1 MPISCYLLCGMRI
14 TICLIIVLYIS
25 IMTHMCSGA
34 LASLRD
40 GWKWK
45 GTNNVPPHSDTSL
58 FMATLYLVHNLNNL
72 IFLRTSRYS
81 TIKFVKF
88 GWYKL
93 GCELELHIN
102 KTPWSCLLF
111 MKVECILTGTR
122 YFERK
127 HSVRKENI
135 NYILY
140 FATHW
145 ELEGLLVCYM
155 ILLLKW
161 FIALFKCLFKLWV
174 G

>member
-14 TICLIIVLYIS
+14 TVCLIIVLNII

-34 LASLRD
+34 LASLSF
-40 GWKWK
+40 WKWK
-45 GTNNVPPHSDTSL
+45 GTKNVPPHSDTSL
-58 FMATLYLVHNLNNL
+58 FMATFYTLYTPWNDL

-93 GCELELHIN
+93 GCELELHVN
-102 KTPWSCLLF
+102 KTPWSWLLF
-111 MKVECILTGTR
+111 MKVECFLAGTR

-127 HSVRKENI
+127 HHSVRKENI

-145 ELEGLLVCYM
+145 ELRNC
-155 ILLLKW
+155 
-161 FIALFKCLFKLWV
+161 
-174 G
+174 